1 MATGRWMNAAPLRR
15 CCSREGV
22 ERPRTLGT
30 VRATGANDLAAGEVK
45 RWERAAHREEISYY
59 ETHCI
64 SRTGDGLD
72 FSRLRCQ
79 CQRSAGIGGGAR
91 PYPAKPHED
100 QVKSRRE
107 GTHGD
112 VDRQPTSRDFIA
124 LLPLTLT
131 MDDLFRR
138 EKYGPL
144 PRALSKGEPKHSY
157 EIGDIGYWSP
167 GPDVAIYYRNDGE
180 QIPDPGI
187 ILIGKIDSGVEAFN
201 VPGSVKVTVEAA
213 SK

>member
-1 MATGRWMNAAPLRR
+1 MKRIALVALAMALISAACGANASGAP
-15 CCSREGV
+15 V
-22 ERPRTLGT
+22 ERDPTRPN
-30 VRATGANDLAAGEVK
+30 RMK
-45 RWERAAHREEISYY
+45 I
-59 ETHCI
+59 
-64 SRTGDGLD
+64 
-72 FSRLRCQ
+72 RLR
-79 CQRSAGIGGGAR
+79 
-91 PYPAKPHED
+91 
-100 QVKSRRE
+100 VE
-107 GTHGD
+107 GKELTATLID
-112 VDRQPTSRDFIA
+112 SQISRDFIA

-144 PRALSKGEPKHSY
+144 PRALSKGERTHSY

-187 ILIGKIDSGVEAFN
+187 ILIGKIDFGVEAFN
-201 VPGSVKVTVEAA
+201 VPGSVKVTVEAV

>member
-1 MATGRWMNAAPLRR
+1 MKRIGLVALAMVLISAACGANASGAPG
-15 CCSREGV
+15 SAV
-22 ERPRTLGT
+22 ERDPTRPNRMKIRLSVEGKELTATLI
-30 VRATGANDLAAGEVK
+30 D
-45 RWERAAHREEISYY
+45 S
-59 ETHCI
+59 
-64 SRTGDGLD
+64 
-72 FSRLRCQ
+72 Q
-79 CQRSAGIGGGAR
+79 
-91 PYPAKPHED
+91 
-100 QVKSRRE
+100 
-107 GTHGD
+107 
-112 VDRQPTSRDFIA
+112 TSRDFIA

-144 PRALSKGEPKHSY
+144 PRALSKGEPTHSY

>member
-1 MATGRWMNAAPLRR
+1 MKHIALVALAMALISAACGANSSAAPGSAAERDPTRPNRMKIRL
-15 CCSREGV
+15 SVEGK
-22 ERPRTLGT
+22 ELTATLI
-30 VRATGANDLAAGEVK
+30 D
-45 RWERAAHREEISYY
+45 S
-59 ETHCI
+59 
-64 SRTGDGLD
+64 
-72 FSRLRCQ
+72 Q
-79 CQRSAGIGGGAR
+79 
-91 PYPAKPHED
+91 
-100 QVKSRRE
+100 
-107 GTHGD
+107 
-112 VDRQPTSRDFIA
+112 TSRDFIA

-144 PRALSKGEPKHSY
+144 PRALSKGEPTHSY

-187 ILIGKIDSGVEAFN
+187 ILIGKIDFGVEAFN
-201 VPGSVKVTVEAA
+201 VPGSVKVTVEAV

>member
-1 MATGRWMNAAPLRR
+1 MKRIALVALAMALISAACGAKASGAPG
-15 CCSREGV
+15 SAV
-22 ERPRTLGT
+22 ERDP
-30 VRATGANDLAAGEVK
+30 
-45 RWERAAHREEISYY
+45 
-59 ETHCI
+59 
-64 SRTGDGLD
+64 
-72 FSRLRCQ
+72 
-79 CQRSAGIGGGAR
+79 AR
-91 PYPAKPHED
+91 PNRMKIRLT
-100 QVKSRRE
+100 VE
-107 GTHGD
+107 GKELTATLID
-112 VDRQPTSRDFIA
+112 SQTSRDFIA

-138 EKYGPL
+138 EKYSPL
-144 PRALSKGEPKHSY
+144 PRALSKGERTHSY

-187 ILIGKIDSGVEAFN
+187 ILIGKIDFGVEAFN